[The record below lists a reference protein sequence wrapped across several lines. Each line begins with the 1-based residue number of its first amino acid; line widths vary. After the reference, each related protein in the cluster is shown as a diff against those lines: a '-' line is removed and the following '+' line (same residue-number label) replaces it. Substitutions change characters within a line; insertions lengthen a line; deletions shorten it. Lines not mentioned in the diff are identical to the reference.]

1 MLENRNICGKRRSRF
16 RAAAIENQME

>member
-1 MLENRNICGKRRSRF
+1 MLENRKICGKRRSRF